1 MLRVARRPTSVR
13 RTGKPMCGRVTQF
26 SRWEEIARSLGAPS
40 VSVAPRFNISPGTPL
55 LSLRREQGR
64 LLTEP
69 LFWGFTPAWAAPE
82 AGEAG
87 HANAR
92 VEGIFDKPT
101 FREAARLRRCLV
113 PVDGYYEWKT
123 EGRFKLPYYFRAAD
137 GGPLAFA
144 GLWSLQV
151 VPGGPPR
158 RSLCLLTVSPNR
170 EAAEVH
176 SRMPV
181 LLPPEKRSE
190 WLSERALEPAAF
202 AAFAQTAPDRSL
214 SLQRVSADVNRV
226 GIDAPHLVEPLRGSM
241 DQPDFLG
248 DLLG

>member
-1 MLRVARRPTSVR
+1 
-13 RTGKPMCGRVTQF
+13 MCGRVTQF
-26 SRWEEIARSLGAPS
+26 SRWEEVARSLGAPA
-40 VSVAPRFNISPGTPL
+40 VAAAPRYNISPGTSL
-55 LSLRREQGR
+55 QCLRREQGR
-64 LLTEP
+64 LLNEAIH
-69 LFWGFTPAWAAPE
+69 WGFTPAWAAPE

-92 VEGIFDKPT
+92 AEGIFDKPT
-101 FREAARLRRCLV
+101 FRDAARLRRCIV

-123 EGRFKLPYYFRAAD
+123 EGRMKLPYYFRAAD
-137 GGPLAFA
+137 GGALAFA

-151 VPGGPPR
+151 VPGGAPR
-158 RSLCLLTVSPNR
+158 RTLCLLTVAPNR

-181 LLPPEKRSE
+181 LLAPEQRAE
-190 WLSERALEPAAF
+190 WLSERPLDAAAF
-202 AAFAQTAPDRSL
+202 AAFARTAPDRSL
-214 SLQRVSADVNRV
+214 SLHRVSADVNRA
-226 GIDAPHLVEPLRGSM
+226 GLDAPHLVEALKGAT

>member
-1 MLRVARRPTSVR
+1 
-13 RTGKPMCGRVTQF
+13 MCGRVTQF
-26 SRWEEIARSLGAPS
+26 SRWEEIVRSLGVPLVSAP
-40 VSVAPRFNISPGTPL
+40 PRYNISPGTSL

-64 LLTEP
+64 LLAEP
-69 LFWGFTPAWAAPE
+69 LFWGFTPAWAASE
-82 AGEAG
+82 AGDVG

-101 FREAARLRRCLV
+101 FRDAARQRRCLV

-123 EGRFKLPYYFRAAD
+123 EGRLKIPYYFRAAD

-158 RSLCLLTVSPNR
+158 RSLCLLTVAPNR
-170 EAAEVH
+170 EAGEVH

-181 LLPPEKRSE
+181 LLPPERRND
-190 WLSERALEPAAF
+190 WLSERALDPEAF
-202 AAFAQTAPDRSL
+202 AAFAVTAPDRSL
-214 SLQRVSADVNRV
+214 SMQRVSVDVNRV
-226 GIDAPHLVEPLRGSM
+226 SIDAPHLVEPVHGAT

>member
-1 MLRVARRPTSVR
+1 
-13 RTGKPMCGRVTQF
+13 MCGRVTQF
-26 SRWEEIARSLGAPS
+26 SRWEEIVRSLGVPL
-40 VSVAPRFNISPGTPL
+40 VSASPRYNISPGTPL
-55 LSLRREQGR
+55 LSLRREQGH
-64 LLTEP
+64 LLAEP
-69 LFWGFTPAWAAPE
+69 LFWGFTPAWAASE
-82 AGEAG
+82 AGDAG

-92 VEGIFDKPT
+92 VEGIFEKPT
-101 FREAARLRRCLV
+101 FRDAARQRRCLV

-123 EGRFKLPYYFRAAD
+123 EGRLKIPYYFRAAD

-158 RSLCLLTVSPNR
+158 RSLCLLTVAPNR
-170 EAAEVH
+170 EAGEVH

-181 LLPPEKRSE
+181 LLPPDRRND
-190 WLSERALEPAAF
+190 WLSERALDPEAF
-202 AAFAQTAPDRSL
+202 ADFAVTAPDRSL
-214 SLQRVSADVNRV
+214 SMQRVSVDVNRV
-226 GIDAPHLVEPLRGSM
+226 SIDAPHLVEPLHGAT

>member
-1 MLRVARRPTSVR
+1 
-13 RTGKPMCGRVTQF
+13 MCGRVTQF
-26 SRWEEIARSLGAPS
+26 SRWEEIVRSLGAPL
-40 VSVAPRFNISPGTPL
+40 VSAPLRYNISPGTPL
-55 LSLRREQGR
+55 LSLRREQGH
-64 LLTEP
+64 LLAEP
-69 LFWGFTPAWAAPE
+69 LFWGFTPAWAAS
-82 AGEAG
+82 GSGDAG

-92 VEGIFDKPT
+92 VEGIFEKPT
-101 FREAARLRRCLV
+101 FRDAARQRRCLV

-123 EGRFKLPYYFRAAD
+123 EGRLKIPHYFRAAD

-158 RSLCLLTVSPNR
+158 RSLCLLTVAPNR
-170 EAAEVH
+170 EAGEVH

-181 LLPPEKRSE
+181 LLPPDRRND
-190 WLSERALEPAAF
+190 WLSERALDPEAF
-202 AAFAQTAPDRSL
+202 AAFAVTAPDRSL
-214 SLQRVSADVNRV
+214 SMQRVSVDVNRV
-226 GIDAPHLVEPLRGSM
+226 SIDAPHLVEPLHGAT

>member
-1 MLRVARRPTSVR
+1 
-13 RTGKPMCGRVTQF
+13 MCGRVTQF
-26 SRWEEIARSLGAPS
+26 SRWEEIGRSLGAPA
-40 VSVAPRFNISPGTPL
+40 VAAPTRFNISPGTPL

-82 AGEAG
+82 VGEAG

-92 VEGIFDKPT
+92 VEGIFEKPT
-101 FREAARLRRCLV
+101 FRDAARLRRCLV

-123 EGRFKLPYYFRAAD
+123 EGRMKLPYYFRAAD

-158 RSLCLLTVSPNR
+158 RTLCLLTVAPNR

-181 LLPPEKRSE
+181 LLPADRRND
-190 WLSERALEPAAF
+190 WLSERPMDPAEF
-202 AAFAQTAPDRSL
+202 SAFAQPAPDRSL
-214 SLQRVSADVNRV
+214 SLHRVSADVNRV
-226 GIDAPHLVEPLRGSM
+226 SVDAPHLVEPLRGTT

>member
-1 MLRVARRPTSVR
+1 
-13 RTGKPMCGRVTQF
+13 MCGRVTQF
-26 SRWEEIARSLGAPS
+26 SRWEEIVRSLGVPL
-40 VSVAPRFNISPGTPL
+40 VSASPRYNISPGTPL
-55 LSLRREQGR
+55 LSLRREQGH
-64 LLTEP
+64 LLAEP
-69 LFWGFTPAWAAPE
+69 LFWGFTPAWAASE
-82 AGEAG
+82 AGDAG

-101 FREAARLRRCLV
+101 FRDAARQRRCLV

-123 EGRFKLPYYFRAAD
+123 EGRLKIPYYFRAAD

-158 RSLCLLTVSPNR
+158 RSLCLLTVAPNR
-170 EAAEVH
+170 EAGEVH

-181 LLPPEKRSE
+181 LLPPDRRND
-190 WLSERALEPAAF
+190 WLSERALDPEAF
-202 AAFAQTAPDRSL
+202 AAFAVTAPDRSL
-214 SLQRVSADVNRV
+214 SMQRVSVDVNRV
-226 GIDAPHLVEPLRGSM
+226 SIDAPHLVEPLHGAT

>member
-1 MLRVARRPTSVR
+1 
-13 RTGKPMCGRVTQF
+13 MCGRVTQF
-26 SRWEEIARSLGAPS
+26 SRWEEIVRSLGAPA
-40 VSVAPRFNISPGTPL
+40 VAAPARYNISPGTPL

-82 AGEAG
+82 VGEAG

-92 VEGIFDKPT
+92 VEGIFEKPT
-101 FREAARLRRCLV
+101 FRDAARLRRCLV

-123 EGRFKLPYYFRAAD
+123 EGRMKLPYYFRAAD
-137 GGPLAFA
+137 GGALAFA

-151 VPGGPPR
+151 VPDGPPR
-158 RSLCLLTVSPNR
+158 RSLCLLTVAPNR
-170 EAAEVH
+170 EAGEVH

-181 LLPPEKRSE
+181 LLPPEKRND
-190 WLSERALEPAAF
+190 WLSERALDPAAF
-202 AAFAQTAPDRSL
+202 AAFAVTAPDRSL
-214 SLQRVSADVNRV
+214 AMQRVSADVNRV
-226 GIDAPHLVEPLRGSM
+226 SVDGPHLVEPLRGAT

>member
-1 MLRVARRPTSVR
+1 
-13 RTGKPMCGRVTQF
+13 MCGRVTQF
-26 SRWEEIARSLGAPS
+26 SRWEEIVRSLGAPS
-40 VSVAPRFNISPGTPL
+40 VSVAPRYNISPGTPL

>member
-1 MLRVARRPTSVR
+1 
-13 RTGKPMCGRVTQF
+13 MCGRVTQF

-40 VSVAPRFNISPGTPL
+40 VSVAPRYNISPGTPL

-64 LLTEP
+64 LLAEP

-158 RSLCLLTVSPNR
+158 RSLCLLTVAPNR

-181 LLPPEKRSE
+181 LLPPEKRND
-190 WLSERALEPAAF
+190 WLSERALEPADF
-202 AAFAQTAPDRSL
+202 ATFAQTAPDRSL

>member
-1 MLRVARRPTSVR
+1 
-13 RTGKPMCGRVTQF
+13 MCGRVTQF

-40 VSVAPRFNISPGTPL
+40 VPATPRYNISPGTPL
-55 LSLRREQGR
+55 LCLRREQGR
-64 LLTEP
+64 LLAEP

-82 AGEAG
+82 PGEAG

-101 FREAARLRRCLV
+101 FRDAARLRRCLV

-158 RSLCLLTVSPNR
+158 RSLCLLTVAPNR

-181 LLPPEKRSE
+181 LLPPEKRQD
-190 WLSERALEPAAF
+190 WLSERALDPAAF
-202 AAFAQTAPDRSL
+202 AAFAQTAPERSL
-214 SLQRVSADVNRV
+214 SLHRVSADVNRV
-226 GIDAPHLVEPLRGSM
+226 SVDAAHLVEPLRGSTE
-241 DQPDFLG
+241 QPDFLG

>member
-1 MLRVARRPTSVR
+1 
-13 RTGKPMCGRVTQF
+13 MCGRVTQF
-26 SRWEEIARSLGAPS
+26 SRWEEIVRSLGVPLVSAPL
-40 VSVAPRFNISPGTPL
+40 RYNISPGTPL
-55 LSLRREQGR
+55 LSLRREQGH
-64 LLTEP
+64 LLAEP
-69 LFWGFTPAWAAPE
+69 LFWGFTPAWAASE
-82 AGEAG
+82 GGDAG

-101 FREAARLRRCLV
+101 FRDAARQRRCLV

-123 EGRFKLPYYFRAAD
+123 EGRLKIPYYFRAAD

-158 RSLCLLTVSPNR
+158 RSLCLLTVAPNR
-170 EAAEVH
+170 EASEVH

-181 LLPPEKRSE
+181 LLPPDRRND
-190 WLSERALEPAAF
+190 WLSERALDPEAF
-202 AAFAQTAPDRSL
+202 AAFAVTAPDRSL
-214 SLQRVSADVNRV
+214 SMQRVSVDVNRV
-226 GIDAPHLVEPLRGSM
+226 SVDAPYLVEPLHGAT

>member
-1 MLRVARRPTSVR
+1 
-13 RTGKPMCGRVTQF
+13 MCGRVTQF

-40 VSVAPRFNISPGTPL
+40 VSVAPRFNISPGTLL

>member
-1 MLRVARRPTSVR
+1 
-13 RTGKPMCGRVTQF
+13 MCGRVTQF
-26 SRWEEIARSLGAPS
+26 SRWEEIVRSLGVPL
-40 VSVAPRFNISPGTPL
+40 VSASPRYNISPGTPL
-55 LSLRREQGR
+55 LSLRREQGH
-64 LLTEP
+64 LLAEP
-69 LFWGFTPAWAAPE
+69 LFWGFTPAWAASE
-82 AGEAG
+82 AGDAG

-92 VEGIFDKPT
+92 VEGIFEKPT
-101 FREAARLRRCLV
+101 FRDAARQRRCLV

-123 EGRFKLPYYFRAAD
+123 EGRLKTPYYFRAAD

-158 RSLCLLTVSPNR
+158 RSLCLLTVAPNR
-170 EAAEVH
+170 EAGEVH

-181 LLPPEKRSE
+181 LLPTDRRND
-190 WLSERALEPAAF
+190 WLSERALDPEAF
-202 AAFAQTAPDRSL
+202 AAFAVTAPDRSL
-214 SLQRVSADVNRV
+214 SVQRVSVDVNRV
-226 GIDAPHLVEPLRGSM
+226 SIDAPHLVEPLHGAT

>member
-1 MLRVARRPTSVR
+1 
-13 RTGKPMCGRVTQF
+13 MCGRVTQF
-26 SRWEEIARSLGAPS
+26 SRWEEIVRSLGAPS
-40 VSVAPRFNISPGTPL
+40 VSVAPRYNISPGTPL
-55 LSLRREQGR
+55 LGLRREQGR
-64 LLTEP
+64 LLAEP

-101 FREAARLRRCLV
+101 FREAARLRRCLI

-123 EGRFKLPYYFRAAD
+123 EGRLKLPYYFRAAD

-158 RSLCLLTVSPNR
+158 RSLCLLTVAPNR

-181 LLPPEKRSE
+181 LLPPEKRND
-190 WLSERALEPAAF
+190 WLCERALEPADF

>member
-1 MLRVARRPTSVR
+1 
-13 RTGKPMCGRVTQF
+13 MCGRVTQF
-26 SRWEEIARSLGAPS
+26 SRWEEIVRSLGAPS
-40 VSVAPRFNISPGTPL
+40 VAAAPRYNISPGTPL

-101 FREAARLRRCLV
+101 FRDAARMRRCLV

-123 EGRFKLPYYFRAAD
+123 EGRMKLPYYFRAAD

-151 VPGGPPR
+151 VPGSPPR
-158 RSLCLLTVSPNR
+158 RSLCLLTVAPNR
-170 EAAEVH
+170 EAGEVH

-181 LLPPEKRSE
+181 LLPPEKRND
-190 WLSERALEPAAF
+190 WLSERALDPEAF
-202 AAFAQTAPDRSL
+202 AAFAVTAPDRSL
-214 SLQRVSADVNRV
+214 AMQRVSADVNRV
-226 GIDAPHLVEPLRGSM
+226 SVDAPHLVEPLRGATN
-241 DQPDFLG
+241 QPDFLG

>member
-40 VSVAPRFNISPGTPL
+40 VSVAPRYNISPGTPL
-55 LSLRREQGR
+55 LSVRREQGR
-64 LLTEP
+64 LLAEP

-158 RSLCLLTVSPNR
+158 RSLCLLTVAPNR

-181 LLPPEKRSE
+181 LLPPEKRND
-190 WLSERALEPAAF
+190 WLSERALEPADF
-202 AAFAQTAPDRSL
+202 ATFAQTAPDRSL

>member
-1 MLRVARRPTSVR
+1 
-13 RTGKPMCGRVTQF
+13 MCGRVTQF
-26 SRWEEIARSLGAPS
+26 SRWEEIVRSLGVPLVSAP
-40 VSVAPRFNISPGTPL
+40 PRYNISPGTPL

-64 LLTEP
+64 LLAEP
-69 LFWGFTPAWAAPE
+69 LFWGFTPAWAASE
-82 AGEAG
+82 AGDAG

-92 VEGIFDKPT
+92 GEGIFEKPT
-101 FREAARLRRCLV
+101 FRDAARQRRCLV

-123 EGRFKLPYYFRAAD
+123 EGRLKIPYYFRAAD

-158 RSLCLLTVSPNR
+158 RSLCLLTVGPNR
-170 EAAEVH
+170 EASEVH

-181 LLPPEKRSE
+181 LLPPDRRND
-190 WLSERALEPAAF
+190 WLSERALDPEAF
-202 AAFAQTAPDRSL
+202 AAFAVTAPDRSL
-214 SLQRVSADVNRV
+214 SMQRVSVDVNRV
-226 GIDAPHLVEPLRGSM
+226 SIDAPHLVEPLHGAT

>member
-1 MLRVARRPTSVR
+1 LVS
-13 RTGKPMCGRVTQF
+13 
-26 SRWEEIARSLGAPS
+26 AP
-40 VSVAPRFNISPGTPL
+40 PRYNISPGTPL
-55 LSLRREQGR
+55 LGLRREQGH
-64 LLTEP
+64 LLAEP
-69 LFWGFTPAWAAPE
+69 LFWGFTPAWAASE
-82 AGEAG
+82 SGDAG

-92 VEGIFDKPT
+92 VEGIFEKPT
-101 FREAARLRRCLV
+101 FRDAARQRRCLV

-123 EGRFKLPYYFRAAD
+123 EGRLKIPYYFRAAD

-158 RSLCLLTVSPNR
+158 RSLCLLTVAPNR
-170 EAAEVH
+170 EAGEVH

-181 LLPPEKRSE
+181 LLPPDRRND
-190 WLSERALEPAAF
+190 WLSERALDPEAF
-202 AAFAQTAPDRSL
+202 AAFAVTAPDRSL
-214 SLQRVSADVNRV
+214 SMQRVSVDVNRV
-226 GIDAPHLVEPLRGSM
+226 SIDAPHLVEPLHGAT

>member
-1 MLRVARRPTSVR
+1 
-13 RTGKPMCGRVTQF
+13 MCGRVTQF
-26 SRWEEIARSLGAPS
+26 SRWEEIVRSLGVPL
-40 VSVAPRFNISPGTPL
+40 VSASPRYNISPGTPL
-55 LSLRREQGR
+55 LSLRREQGH
-64 LLTEP
+64 LLAEP
-69 LFWGFTPAWAAPE
+69 LFWGFTPAWAASE
-82 AGEAG
+82 SGDVG

-92 VEGIFDKPT
+92 VEGIFEKPT
-101 FREAARLRRCLV
+101 FRDAARQRRCLV

-123 EGRFKLPYYFRAAD
+123 EGRLKIPYYFRAAD

-158 RSLCLLTVSPNR
+158 RSLCLLTVAPNR
-170 EAAEVH
+170 EAGEVH

-181 LLPPEKRSE
+181 LLPPDRRND
-190 WLSERALEPAAF
+190 WLSERALDPEAF
-202 AAFAQTAPDRSL
+202 AAFAVTAPDRSL
-214 SLQRVSADVNRV
+214 SMQRVSVDVNRV
-226 GIDAPHLVEPLRGSM
+226 SIDAPHLVEPLHGAT

>member
-1 MLRVARRPTSVR
+1 
-13 RTGKPMCGRVTQF
+13 MCGRVTQF
-26 SRWEEIARSLGAPS
+26 SRWEEIVRSLGVPL
-40 VSVAPRFNISPGTPL
+40 VSASPRYNISPGTPL
-55 LSLRREQGR
+55 LSLRREQGH
-64 LLTEP
+64 LLAEP
-69 LFWGFTPAWAAPE
+69 LFWGFTPAWAASE
-82 AGEAG
+82 AGDAG

-101 FREAARLRRCLV
+101 FRDAARQRRCLV

-123 EGRFKLPYYFRAAD
+123 EGRLKTPYYFRAAD

-158 RSLCLLTVSPNR
+158 RSLCLLTVAPNR
-170 EAAEVH
+170 EAGEVH

-181 LLPPEKRSE
+181 LLPPDRRND
-190 WLSERALEPAAF
+190 WLSERTLDPEAF
-202 AAFAQTAPDRSL
+202 AAFAVTAPDRSL
-214 SLQRVSADVNRV
+214 SVQRVSVDVNRV
-226 GIDAPHLVEPLRGSM
+226 SIDAPHLVEPLHGAT

>member
-1 MLRVARRPTSVR
+1 
-13 RTGKPMCGRVTQF
+13 MCGRVTQF
-26 SRWEEIARSLGAPS
+26 SRWEEIVRSLGAPL
-40 VSVAPRFNISPGTPL
+40 VSAPPRYNISPGTPL
-55 LSLRREQGR
+55 LGLRREQGH
-64 LLTEP
+64 LLAEP
-69 LFWGFTPAWAAPE
+69 LFWGFTPAWAASE
-82 AGEAG
+82 SGDAG

-92 VEGIFDKPT
+92 VEGIFEKPT
-101 FREAARLRRCLV
+101 FRDAARQRRCLV

-123 EGRFKLPYYFRAAD
+123 EGRLKIPYYFRAAD

-158 RSLCLLTVSPNR
+158 RSLCLLTVAPNR
-170 EAAEVH
+170 EAGEVH

-181 LLPPEKRSE
+181 LLPPDRRND
-190 WLSERALEPAAF
+190 WLSERALDPEAF
-202 AAFAQTAPDRSL
+202 AAFAVTAPDRSL
-214 SLQRVSADVNRV
+214 SMQRVSVDVNRV
-226 GIDAPHLVEPLRGSM
+226 SIDAPHLVEPLHGAT

>member
-1 MLRVARRPTSVR
+1 
-13 RTGKPMCGRVTQF
+13 MCGRVTQF
-26 SRWEEIARSLGAPS
+26 SRWEEIVRSLGVPL
-40 VSVAPRFNISPGTPL
+40 VSASPRYNISPGTPL
-55 LSLRREQGR
+55 LSLRREQGH
-64 LLTEP
+64 LLAEP
-69 LFWGFTPAWAAPE
+69 LFWGFTPAWAASE
-82 AGEAG
+82 AGDAG

-101 FREAARLRRCLV
+101 FRDAARQRRCLV

-123 EGRFKLPYYFRAAD
+123 EGRLKTPYYFRAAD

-158 RSLCLLTVSPNR
+158 RSLCLLTVAPNR
-170 EAAEVH
+170 EAGEVH

-181 LLPPEKRSE
+181 LLPTDRRND
-190 WLSERALEPAAF
+190 WLSERALDPEAF
-202 AAFAQTAPDRSL
+202 AAFAVTAPDRSL
-214 SLQRVSADVNRV
+214 SMQRVSVDVNRV
-226 GIDAPHLVEPLRGSM
+226 SIDAPHLVEPLYGAT

>member
-1 MLRVARRPTSVR
+1 
-13 RTGKPMCGRVTQF
+13 MCGRVTQF
-26 SRWEEIARSLGAPS
+26 SRWEEIVRSLGAPL
-40 VSVAPRFNISPGTPL
+40 VSAPLRYNISPGTPL
-55 LSLRREQGR
+55 LSLRREQGH
-64 LLTEP
+64 LLAEP
-69 LFWGFTPAWAAPE
+69 LFWGFTPAWAASE
-82 AGEAG
+82 AGDAG

-92 VEGIFDKPT
+92 VEGIFEKPT
-101 FREAARLRRCLV
+101 FRDAARQRRCLV

-123 EGRFKLPYYFRAAD
+123 EGRLKIPHYFRAAD

-158 RSLCLLTVSPNR
+158 RSLCLLTVAPNR
-170 EAAEVH
+170 EAGEVH

-181 LLPPEKRSE
+181 LLPPDRRND
-190 WLSERALEPAAF
+190 WLSERALDPEAF
-202 AAFAQTAPDRSL
+202 AAFAVTAPDRSL
-214 SLQRVSADVNRV
+214 SMQRVSVDVNRV
-226 GIDAPHLVEPLRGSM
+226 SIDAPHLVEPLHGAT

>member
-1 MLRVARRPTSVR
+1 
-13 RTGKPMCGRVTQF
+13 MCGRVTQF
-26 SRWEEIARSLGAPS
+26 SRWEEIVRSLGVPL
-40 VSVAPRFNISPGTPL
+40 VSASPRYNISPGTPL
-55 LSLRREQGR
+55 LSLRREQGH
-64 LLTEP
+64 LLAEP
-69 LFWGFTPAWAAPE
+69 LFWGFTPAWAASE
-82 AGEAG
+82 SGDAG

-92 VEGIFDKPT
+92 VEGIFEKPT
-101 FREAARLRRCLV
+101 FRDAARQRRCLV

-123 EGRFKLPYYFRAAD
+123 EGRLKIPYYFRAAD

-158 RSLCLLTVSPNR
+158 RSLCLLTVAPNR
-170 EAAEVH
+170 EAGEVH

-181 LLPPEKRSE
+181 LLPPDRRND
-190 WLSERALEPAAF
+190 WLSERALDPEAF
-202 AAFAQTAPDRSL
+202 AAFAVTAPDRSL
-214 SLQRVSADVNRV
+214 SMQRVSVDVNRV
-226 GIDAPHLVEPLRGSM
+226 SIDAPHLVEPLHGAT

>member
-1 MLRVARRPTSVR
+1 
-13 RTGKPMCGRVTQF
+13 MCGRVTQF
-26 SRWEEIARSLGAPS
+26 SRWEEIVRSLGAPL
-40 VSVAPRFNISPGTPL
+40 VSAPLRYNISPGTPL
-55 LSLRREQGR
+55 LSLRREQGH
-64 LLTEP
+64 LLAEP
-69 LFWGFTPAWAAPE
+69 LFWGFTPAWAASE
-82 AGEAG
+82 SGDVG

-92 VEGIFDKPT
+92 VEGIFEKPT
-101 FREAARLRRCLV
+101 FRDAARQRRCLV

-123 EGRFKLPYYFRAAD
+123 EGRLKIPYYFRAAD

-158 RSLCLLTVSPNR
+158 RSLCLLTVAPNR
-170 EAAEVH
+170 EAGEVH

-181 LLPPEKRSE
+181 LLPPDRRND
-190 WLSERALEPAAF
+190 WLSERALDPEAF
-202 AAFAQTAPDRSL
+202 AAFAVTAPDRSL
-214 SLQRVSADVNRV
+214 SMQRVSVDVNRV
-226 GIDAPHLVEPLRGSM
+226 SIDAPHLVEPLHGAT

>member
-1 MLRVARRPTSVR
+1 LVSAPLRY
-13 RTGKPMCGRVTQF
+13 
-26 SRWEEIARSLGAPS
+26 
-40 VSVAPRFNISPGTPL
+40 NISPGTPL
-55 LSLRREQGR
+55 LSLRREQGH
-64 LLTEP
+64 LLAEP
-69 LFWGFTPAWAAPE
+69 LFWGFTPAWAAS
-82 AGEAG
+82 GSGDAG

-92 VEGIFDKPT
+92 VEGIFEKPT
-101 FREAARLRRCLV
+101 FRDAARQRRCLV

-123 EGRFKLPYYFRAAD
+123 EGRLKIPHYFRAAD

-158 RSLCLLTVSPNR
+158 RSLCLLTVAPNR
-170 EAAEVH
+170 EAGEVH

-181 LLPPEKRSE
+181 LLPPDRRND
-190 WLSERALEPAAF
+190 WLSERALDPEAF
-202 AAFAQTAPDRSL
+202 AAFAVTAPDRSL
-214 SLQRVSADVNRV
+214 SMQRVSVDVNRV
-226 GIDAPHLVEPLRGSM
+226 SIDAPHLVEPLHGAT

>member
-1 MLRVARRPTSVR
+1 
-13 RTGKPMCGRVTQF
+13 
-26 SRWEEIARSLGAPS
+26 
-40 VSVAPRFNISPGTPL
+40 L
-55 LSLRREQGR
+55 LSLRREQGQ
-64 LLTEP
+64 LLAEP
-69 LFWGFTPAWAAPE
+69 LFWGFTPAWAASE
-82 AGEAG
+82 VGDAG

-92 VEGIFDKPT
+92 AEGIFDKPT
-101 FREAARLRRCLV
+101 FRDAARLRRCLV

-123 EGRFKLPYYFRAAD
+123 EGRLKLPYYFRAAD

-158 RSLCLLTVSPNR
+158 RSLCLLTVAPNR
-170 EAAEVH
+170 EAGEVH

-181 LLPPEKRSE
+181 LLPPDRRND
-190 WLSERALEPAAF
+190 WLSERALDPEAF
-202 AAFAQTAPDRSL
+202 AAFAVTAPDRSL
-214 SLQRVSADVNRV
+214 AMQRVSVDVNRV
-226 GIDAPHLVEPLRGSM
+226 SIDAPHLVEPLHGAT

>member
-1 MLRVARRPTSVR
+1 
-13 RTGKPMCGRVTQF
+13 MCGRVTQF
-26 SRWEEIARSLGAPS
+26 SRWEEIVRSLGAPA
-40 VSVAPRFNISPGTPL
+40 VAAAARYNISPGTPL

-82 AGEAG
+82 AGDAG

-92 VEGIFDKPT
+92 VEGIFEKPT
-101 FREAARLRRCLV
+101 FRDAARLRRCLV

-123 EGRFKLPYYFRAAD
+123 EGRMKLPYYFRAAD

-151 VPGGPPR
+151 VPDGPPR
-158 RSLCLLTVSPNR
+158 RSLCLLTVAPNR
-170 EAAEVH
+170 EAGEVH

-181 LLPPEKRSE
+181 LLPPEKRND
-190 WLSERALEPAAF
+190 WLSERALDPEAF
-202 AAFAQTAPDRSL
+202 AAFAVTAPDRSL
-214 SLQRVSADVNRV
+214 AMQRVSADVNRV
-226 GIDAPHLVEPLRGSM
+226 SVDAPHLVEALRGAT

>member
-1 MLRVARRPTSVR
+1 
-13 RTGKPMCGRVTQF
+13 MCGGVTQF
-26 SRWEEIARSLGAPS
+26 SRWEEIVRSLGAPL
-40 VSVAPRFNISPGTPL
+40 VSAPLRYNISPGTPL
-55 LSLRREQGR
+55 LSLRREQGH
-64 LLTEP
+64 LLAEP
-69 LFWGFTPAWAAPE
+69 LFWGFTPAWAAS
-82 AGEAG
+82 GSGDAG

-92 VEGIFDKPT
+92 VEGIFEKPT
-101 FREAARLRRCLV
+101 FRDAARQRRCLV

-123 EGRFKLPYYFRAAD
+123 EGRLKIPHYFRAAD

-158 RSLCLLTVSPNR
+158 RSLCLLTVAPNR
-170 EAAEVH
+170 EAGEVH

-181 LLPPEKRSE
+181 LLPPDRRND
-190 WLSERALEPAAF
+190 WLSERALDPEAF
-202 AAFAQTAPDRSL
+202 AAFAVTAPDRSL
-214 SLQRVSADVNRV
+214 SMQRVSVDVNRV
-226 GIDAPHLVEPLRGSM
+226 SIDAPHLVEPLHGAT

>member
-1 MLRVARRPTSVR
+1 
-13 RTGKPMCGRVTQF
+13 MCGRVTQF
-26 SRWEEIARSLGAPS
+26 SRWSEIVRSLGAPEMS
-40 VSVAPRFNISPGTPL
+40 SPPRHNISPGTPL
-55 LSLRREQGR
+55 IAVRREQGR

-69 LFWGFTPAWAAPE
+69 VHWGFTPAWAAPE
-82 AGEAG
+82 PGETG
-87 HANAR
+87 HVNAR
-92 VEGIFDKPT
+92 VEGIFEKPT
-101 FREAARLRRCLV
+101 FRDAARLRRCLV
-113 PVDGYYEWKT
+113 PVDGYFEWKT
-123 EGRFKLPYYFRAAD
+123 DGRLKLPYYFRAAD

-158 RSLCLLTVSPNR
+158 RSLCLLTVAPNR

-181 LLPPEKRSE
+181 LLPPSLRSD
-190 WLSERALEPAAF
+190 WLAERPLEPADF
-202 AAFAQTAPDRSL
+202 ARFVGTAPDRTL
-214 SLQRVSADVNRV
+214 ALHRVSADVNRAGV
-226 GIDAPHLVEPLRGSM
+226 DAPHLVEPLRGSM

>member
-1 MLRVARRPTSVR
+1 
-13 RTGKPMCGRVTQF
+13 MCGRVTQF
-26 SRWEEIARSLGAPS
+26 SRWEEIVRSLGAPA
-40 VSVAPRFNISPGTPL
+40 VAAAARYNISPGTPL

-92 VEGIFDKPT
+92 VEGIFEKPT
-101 FREAARLRRCLV
+101 FRDAARLRRCLV

-123 EGRFKLPYYFRAAD
+123 EGRMKLPYYFRAAD

-151 VPGGPPR
+151 VPDGPPR
-158 RSLCLLTVSPNR
+158 RSLCLLTVAPNR
-170 EAAEVH
+170 EAGEVH

-181 LLPPEKRSE
+181 LLPPEKRND
-190 WLSERALEPAAF
+190 WLSERALDPEAF
-202 AAFAQTAPDRSL
+202 AAFAVTAPDRSL
-214 SLQRVSADVNRV
+214 AMQRVSADVNRV
-226 GIDAPHLVEPLRGSM
+226 SVDAPHLVEALRGAT

>member
-1 MLRVARRPTSVR
+1 
-13 RTGKPMCGRVTQF
+13 MCGRVTQF
-26 SRWEEIARSLGAPS
+26 SRWEEIVRSLGVPL
-40 VSVAPRFNISPGTPL
+40 VSASPRYNISPGTPL
-55 LSLRREQGR
+55 LSLRREQGH
-64 LLTEP
+64 LLAEP
-69 LFWGFTPAWAAPE
+69 LFWGFTPAWAASE
-82 AGEAG
+82 AGDAG

-92 VEGIFDKPT
+92 VEGIFEKPT
-101 FREAARLRRCLV
+101 FRDAARQRRCLV

-123 EGRFKLPYYFRAAD
+123 EGRLKIPYYFRAAD

-158 RSLCLLTVSPNR
+158 RSLCLLTVAPNR
-170 EAAEVH
+170 EAGEVH

-181 LLPPEKRSE
+181 LLPTDRRND
-190 WLSERALEPAAF
+190 WLSERALDPEAF
-202 AAFAQTAPDRSL
+202 AAFAVTAPDRSL
-214 SLQRVSADVNRV
+214 SVQRVSVDVNRV
-226 GIDAPHLVEPLRGSM
+226 SIDAPHLVEPLHGAT